1 MKMILFN
8 QNPMITKLLE
18 SVSKKLELSIE
29 NFNHYQELS
38 VRLKEDPEWLLIAD
52 DECLEKLDQVDWLE
66 LKEIISQN
74 KNSVCMYKKGNEAQ
88 PFLEGFEMKIK
99 KPFLPTEMLKVLQK
113 KLGSDMSELEPSQ
126 NLDPTQEVL
135 ETNWDELENLGDL
148 EALAKEEPNNE
159 EQLLPTLD
167 AQEEKEEVKETPQ
180 KEEKPKDDETQ
191 EGDETP
197 KDEEVS
203 KELETQEKLEIPKEE
218 TQEEQVKEQEP
229 IKEETQ
235 EIKEEKQEETQDSP
249 SAQELEAMQELVK
262 EIQENSNENKEET
275 QESAEIPQD
284 KEIQEVVTEKTQ
296 VQELEVPKEK
306 TQESAEALQE
316 TQAHELEKQE
326 IAETPQEKEK
336 QEIAE
341 TPQEKEKQEIAE
353 TPQEKEKQEIAE
365 TPQEKEK
372 QEIAETP
379 QELEIPQAQEKET
392 PQEETQEKETP
403 QEETQEKETPQ
414 EETQEKETPQE
425 ETQETETQ
433 NQETPPKVQEET
445 KEKTQEDNYESIEDI
460 PEPVMAKAM
469 GEELPFLNEA
479 VAKTPN
485 NENDTETPKESDI
498 KTSQEKEESDKT
510 SSPLELRLNLQ
521 DLLKSLNQESLK
533 SLLENKTLSIKITLE
548 DKKPDA

>member
-8 QNPMITKLLE
+8 QNPMIAKLLE

-38 VRLKEDPEWLLIAD
+38 ARLKKDPEWLLIAD
-52 DECLEKLDQVDWLE
+52 DECLEKLDQMDWLE

-74 KNSVCMYKKGNEAQ
+74 KNSVCTYKKGNEAQ

-113 KLGSDMSELEPSQ
+113 KLGSNASELEPSQ

-159 EQLLPTLD
+159 EQLLPTLND
-167 AQEEKEEVKETPQ
+167 QEEKEEIKEEEKQEVKETP
-180 KEEKPKDDETQ
+180 KEEEKPKDDETQ
-191 EGDETP
+191 EGETP

-218 TQEEQVKEQEP
+218 TQGEQVKEQEP

-235 EIKEEKQEETQDSP
+235 ENKEEKQEETQDSP

-262 EIQENSNENKEET
+262 EIQENSNGQEDKKET
-275 QESAEIPQD
+275 QENAEIPQD

-296 VQELEVPKEK
+296 VQELEIPKEK
-306 TQESAEALQE
+306 TQENTESLQE
-316 TQAHELEKQE
+316 TQAQELEKEE
-326 IAETPQEKEK
+326 IAETPQDV
-336 QEIAE
+336 EI
-341 TPQEKEKQEIAE
+341 PQSQEKETQE
-353 TPQEKEKQEIAE
+353 TQEVVTEKTQV
-365 TPQEKEK
+365 
-372 QEIAETP
+372 
-379 QELEIPQAQEKET
+379 QEKET
-392 PQEETQEKETP
+392 P
-403 QEETQEKETPQ
+403 
-414 EETQEKETPQE
+414 
-425 ETQETETQ
+425 
-433 NQETPPKVQEET
+433 
-445 KEKTQEDNYESIEDI
+445 KTQEDHYESIEDI

-469 GEELPFLNEA
+469 GEELPFLNES
-479 VAKTPN
+479 VAETPN
-485 NENDTETPKESDI
+485 SENATETPKESVTETSKNENDTETP
-498 KTSQEKEESDKT
+498 QEKEESDKT

-548 DKKPDA
+548 DKKPNA

>member
-18 SVSKKLELSIE
+18 SVSKKLELPME

-38 VRLKEDPEWLLIAD
+38 ARLKKDPEWLLIAD
-52 DECLEKLDQVDWLE
+52 DECLEKLDQIDWLE
-66 LKEIISQN
+66 LKETISQN
-74 KNSVCMYKKGNEAQ
+74 KNSVCMYKKGNEMQ

-113 KLGSDMSELEPSQ
+113 KLGSNTSELEPSQ

-135 ETNWDELENLGDL
+135 ETNWDELENLGNL

-167 AQEEKEEVKETPQ
+167 AQEEKEEVKQEEKETPQ
-180 KEEKPKDDETQ
+180 EEKEEIKETPQEEKPKDDETQ
-191 EGDETP
+191 ESETP

-203 KELETQEKLEIPKEE
+203 KELETQEELEIPKEE

-235 EIKEEKQEETQDSP
+235 EIKEEKQEKTQDSP
-249 SAQELEAMQELVK
+249 SVQELEAMQELVK
-262 EIQENSNENKEET
+262 EIQENSNDQEDKKE
-275 QESAEIPQD
+275 
-284 KEIQEVVTEKTQ
+284 
-296 VQELEVPKEK
+296 

-326 IAETPQEKEK
+326 IAETPQE
-336 QEIAE
+336 
-341 TPQEKEKQEIAE
+341 
-353 TPQEKEKQEIAE
+353 
-365 TPQEKEK
+365 
-372 QEIAETP
+372 
-379 QELEIPQAQEKET
+379 LEIPQSQEKET
-392 PQEETQEKETP
+392 PQEETQEIAETP
-403 QEETQEKETPQ
+403 QEKETP
-414 EETQEKETPQE
+414 
-425 ETQETETQ
+425 
-433 NQETPPKVQEET
+433 
-445 KEKTQEDNYESIEDI
+445 KTQEDHYESIEDI

-498 KTSQEKEESDKT
+498 KTPQEKEESDKT

-548 DKKPDA
+548 DKKPNA

>member
-8 QNPMITKLLE
+8 QNPMIAKLLE

-38 VRLKEDPEWLLIAD
+38 ARLKKDPEWLLIAD
-52 DECLEKLDQVDWLE
+52 DECLEKLDQIDWLE
-66 LKEIISQN
+66 LKETISN

-88 PFLEGFEMKIK
+88 PFLEDFEVKIK

-180 KEEKPKDDETQ
+180 EEKKPKDDETQ

-218 TQEEQVKEQEP
+218 VQKEVKEE
-229 IKEETQ
+229 IKEEVQKEVKEEAQ

-262 EIQENSNENKEET
+262 EIQENSNEDKKET
-275 QESAEIPQD
+275 QENAEIPQD
-284 KEIQEVVTEKTQ
+284 KEIQEVVTEKNQ
-296 VQELEVPKEK
+296 AQELEIPKEK

-326 IAETPQEKEK
+326 IAETPQDVEV
-336 QEIAE
+336 
-341 TPQEKEKQEIAE
+341 
-353 TPQEKEKQEIAE
+353 
-365 TPQEKEK
+365 
-372 QEIAETP
+372 
-379 QELEIPQAQEKET
+379 PQAQEKET
-392 PQEETQEKETP
+392 QETQEVVAEKTQAQEKETL
-403 QEETQEKETPQ
+403 
-414 EETQEKETPQE
+414 
-425 ETQETETQ
+425 
-433 NQETPPKVQEET
+433 
-445 KEKTQEDNYESIEDI
+445 KTQEDHYESIEDI

-479 VAKTPN
+479 VAKIPN

-498 KTSQEKEESDKT
+498 KTPQEKEESTETPQEKEESGKT

-548 DKKPDA
+548 DKKPNA

>member
-8 QNPMITKLLE
+8 QNPMIAKLLE
-18 SVSKKLELSIE
+18 SVSKKLELSME

-38 VRLKEDPEWLLIAD
+38 ARLKKDPEWLLIAD

-99 KPFLPTEMLKVLQK
+99 KPFLPTEVLKILQK
-113 KLGSDMSELEPSQ
+113 KLGSNASELEPSQ

-148 EALAKEEPNNE
+148 EALVQEEPNNE
-159 EQLLPTLD
+159 EQLLPTLND
-167 AQEEKEEVKETPQ
+167 QEEKEEVKEEEKEEIKETPQ
-180 KEEKPKDDETQ
+180 EEEKPKDDETQ
-191 EGDETP
+191 ESETL
-197 KDEEVS
+197 KDKEVS
-203 KELETQEKLEIPKEE
+203 KELETQEKLEIPKEK
-218 TQEEQVKEQEP
+218 TQEEPVKEQEP
-229 IKEETQ
+229 VKEETQ
-235 EIKEEKQEETQDSP
+235 EIKEEKQEKTQDSP
-249 SAQELEAMQELVK
+249 STQELEAMQELVK
-262 EIQENSNENKEET
+262 EIQENSNGQEDKKET
-275 QESAEIPQD
+275 QENSNGQED
-284 KEIQEVVTEKTQ
+284 K
-296 VQELEVPKEK
+296 KE
-306 TQESAEALQE
+306 TQEN
-316 TQAHELEKQE
+316 
-326 IAETPQEKEK
+326 AETPQEKET
-336 QEIAE
+336 QELEIPKEEIQEETQEAVTE
-341 TPQEKEKQEIAE
+341 TPQTQES
-353 TPQEKEKQEIAE
+353 TE

-392 PQEETQEKETP
+392 PQEETQE
-403 QEETQEKETPQ
+403 
-414 EETQEKETPQE
+414 
-425 ETQETETQ
+425 
-433 NQETPPKVQEET
+433 
-445 KEKTQEDNYESIEDI
+445 DHYESIEDI

-479 VAKTPN
+479 VA
-485 NENDTETPKESDI
+485 ETP
-498 KTSQEKEESDKT
+498 QEKEESDKT

>member
-18 SVSKKLELSIE
+18 SVSKKLELSME
-29 NFNHYQELS
+29 DFNRYEELS
-38 VRLKEDPEWLLIAD
+38 ARLKKDPEWLLIAD

-99 KPFLPTEMLKVLQK
+99 KPFLPTEVLKILQK
-113 KLGSDMSELEPSQ
+113 KLGSNINELEPSQ

-148 EALAKEEPNNE
+148 EALVQEEPNNE
-159 EQLLPTLD
+159 EQLLPTLND
-167 AQEEKEEVKETPQ
+167 QEVKEEEKEEVKETPQ
-180 KEEKPKDDETQ
+180 EEEKPKDDETQ
-191 EGDETP
+191 EGETI
-197 KDEEVS
+197 KDKEVS
-203 KELETQEKLEIPKEE
+203 KELEMQEEVKEE

-229 IKEETQ
+229 IKEEMQ
-235 EIKEEKQEETQDSP
+235 EIKEEKQEETQDSL
-249 SAQELEAMQELVK
+249 STQELEAMQELVK
-262 EIQENSNENKEET
+262 EIQENSNGQENKEKT

-296 VQELEVPKEK
+296 AQELEIPKEK
-306 TQESAEALQE
+306 TQESTEALQE
-316 TQAHELEKQE
+316 TQAQELEKE
-326 IAETPQEKEK
+326 ENSETPQDVEV
-336 QEIAE
+336 
-341 TPQEKEKQEIAE
+341 PQS
-353 TPQEKEKQEIAE
+353 
-365 TPQEKEK
+365 
-372 QEIAETP
+372 
-379 QELEIPQAQEKET
+379 QEKET

-403 QEETQEKETPQ
+403 QTQDEKPQ
-414 EETQEKETPQE
+414 E
-425 ETQETETQ
+425 
-433 NQETPPKVQEET
+433 
-445 KEKTQEDNYESIEDI
+445 DHYESIEDI
-460 PEPVMAKAM
+460 PEPVMAQAM

-498 KTSQEKEESDKT
+498 KTPQEKEESDKT

-548 DKKPDA
+548 DKKPNA

>member
-8 QNPMITKLLE
+8 QNPMIEKLLE

-38 VRLKEDPEWLLIAD
+38 ARLKGDPEWLLIAD

-66 LKEIISQN
+66 LKETISQN

-113 KLGSDMSELEPSQ
+113 KLGSNASELEPSQ
-126 NLDPTQEVL
+126 NLDPTQEIL

-159 EQLLPTLD
+159 EQLLPTLNEQEGETPKEE
-167 AQEEKEEVKETPQ
+167 AQEEVKKEEVKEMQEEIKEKEKQEVAESPQ
-180 KEEKPKDDETQ
+180 DEEKPKDDETQ
-191 EGDETP
+191 GSVET
-197 KDEEVS
+197 
-203 KELETQEKLEIPKEE
+203 PKEE
-218 TQEEQVKEQEP
+218 TQEQEPIKEETQEQEP

-235 EIKEEKQEETQDSP
+235 EIKEEKQEKTQDSP

-262 EIQENSNENKEET
+262 EIQENSNGQENKKETQENQENTETPQDIETQELEIPKEEET
-275 QESAEIPQD
+275 QEVA
-284 KEIQEVVTEKTQ
+284 EKTQ
-296 VQELEVPKEK
+296 VQG
-306 TQESAEALQE
+306 
-316 TQAHELEKQE
+316 LEKEE
-326 IAETPQEKEK
+326 IT
-336 QEIAE
+336 
-341 TPQEKEKQEIAE
+341 
-353 TPQEKEKQEIAE
+353 
-365 TPQEKEK
+365 
-372 QEIAETP
+372 ETP
-379 QELEIPQAQEKET
+379 QELEVQDEKLQENETPKDENMQKSVQNLQEKET
-392 PQEETQEKETP
+392 QELETP
-403 QEETQEKETPQ
+403 QAQDEKPQ
-414 EETQEKETPQE
+414 E
-425 ETQETETQ
+425 
-433 NQETPPKVQEET
+433 
-445 KEKTQEDNYESIEDI
+445 DHYESIEDI

-469 GEELPFLNEA
+469 GEELPFLNES

-485 NENDTETPKESDI
+485 NENATETPKESVTE
-498 KTSQEKEESDKT
+498 TSKNENDTETPQEKEESDKT

-548 DKKPDA
+548 DKKPNA

>member
-8 QNPMITKLLE
+8 QNPMIAKLLE
-18 SVSKKLELSIE
+18 SVSKKLELPME

-38 VRLKEDPEWLLIAD
+38 ARLKKDPEWILIAD

-66 LKEIISQN
+66 LKETISQN

-88 PFLEGFEMKIK
+88 PFLEGFEMKMK
-99 KPFLPTEMLKVLQK
+99 KPFLPTEILKILQK
-113 KLGSDMSELEPSQ
+113 KLGSNASELEPSQ

-148 EALAKEEPNNE
+148 EALVQEEPNNE
-159 EQLLPTLD
+159 EQLLPTLNT
-167 AQEEKEEVKETPQ
+167 QEEKQEVKETPQ

-191 EGDETP
+191 ESETP

-235 EIKEEKQEETQDSP
+235 ENKEEKQEKTQDSP
-249 SAQELEAMQELVK
+249 SVQELEAMQELVK
-262 EIQENSNENKEET
+262 EIQENSNEDKKET

-296 VQELEVPKEK
+296 AQELEIPKEK

-316 TQAHELEKQE
+316 TQAHEL
-326 IAETPQEKEK
+326 
-336 QEIAE
+336 
-341 TPQEKEKQEIAE
+341 
-353 TPQEKEKQEIAE
+353 EKQEIAE

-403 QEETQEKETPQ
+403 KDESMQESAQNLQDKETPQ
-414 EETQEKETPQE
+414 EETQE
-425 ETQETETQ
+425 
-433 NQETPPKVQEET
+433 
-445 KEKTQEDNYESIEDI
+445 DHYESIEDI

-469 GEELPFLNEA
+469 GEELPFLNES
-479 VAKTPN
+479 VAKIPN

-498 KTSQEKEESDKT
+498 KTPQEKEESDKT

-548 DKKPDA
+548 DKKPNA

>member
-8 QNPMITKLLE
+8 QNPMIAKLLE

-38 VRLKEDPEWLLIAD
+38 AHLKKDPEWLLIAD

-74 KNSVCMYKKGNEAQ
+74 KNSVCMYKKGNEVQ

-113 KLGSDMSELEPSQ
+113 KLGSNASELESSQ

-167 AQEEKEEVKETPQ
+167 AQEEKEEIKETPQ
-180 KEEKPKDDETQ
+180 EEKPKDDETQ
-191 EGDETP
+191 ESEIP

-218 TQEEQVKEQEP
+218 TQEEVKEEIKEETQEQEP

-249 SAQELEAMQELVK
+249 STQELEAMQELVK
-262 EIQENSNENKEET
+262 EIQENSNGDKKET
-275 QESAEIPQD
+275 QESTEIPQD

-296 VQELEVPKEK
+296 
-306 TQESAEALQE
+306 
-316 TQAHELEKQE
+316 
-326 IAETPQEKEK
+326 
-336 QEIAE
+336 
-341 TPQEKEKQEIAE
+341 
-353 TPQEKEKQEIAE
+353 
-365 TPQEKEK
+365 
-372 QEIAETP
+372 
-379 QELEIPQAQEKET
+379 AQEKET
-392 PQEETQEKETP
+392 PQTQDEKP
-403 QEETQEKETPQ
+403 QE
-414 EETQEKETPQE
+414 
-425 ETQETETQ
+425 
-433 NQETPPKVQEET
+433 
-445 KEKTQEDNYESIEDI
+445 DHYESIEDI

-469 GEELPFLNEA
+469 GEELPFLNES

-485 NENDTETPKESDI
+485 NENATETPKESVTE
-498 KTSQEKEESDKT
+498 TSKNENATETPQEKEESDKT

-533 SLLENKTLSIKITLE
+533 SLLENKTLSIKIALE
-548 DKKPDA
+548 DKKPNA

>member
-8 QNPMITKLLE
+8 QNPMIAKLLE
-18 SVSKKLELSIE
+18 SVSKKLELPME

-38 VRLKEDPEWLLIAD
+38 AHLKKDPEWLLIAD

-74 KNSVCMYKKGNEAQ
+74 KNSVCMYKKGNEMQ
-88 PFLEGFEMKIK
+88 PFLEGFEVKIK

-113 KLGSDMSELEPSQ
+113 KLGSNASELEPSQ

-159 EQLLPTLD
+159 EQLLPTLND
-167 AQEEKEEVKETPQ
+167 QEEKEEVKKEEKEEIKEMPQ
-180 KEEKPKDDETQ
+180 EEKPKDDETQ

-203 KELETQEKLEIPKEE
+203 KELETQEELEIPKEE
-218 TQEEQVKEQEP
+218 VQEEV
-229 IKEETQ
+229 KEETQ

-262 EIQENSNENKEET
+262 EIQENSNEDKKEK
-275 QESAEIPQD
+275 QEIAEIPQD

-296 VQELEVPKEK
+296 AQELEIPKEK

-326 IAETPQEKEK
+326 IAETPQE
-336 QEIAE
+336 
-341 TPQEKEKQEIAE
+341 
-353 TPQEKEKQEIAE
+353 
-365 TPQEKEK
+365 
-372 QEIAETP
+372 
-379 QELEIPQAQEKET
+379 LEIPQAQEKET
-392 PQEETQEKETP
+392 PQEEIQENAETPQEKET
-403 QEETQEKETPQ
+403 
-414 EETQEKETPQE
+414 
-425 ETQETETQ
+425 
-433 NQETPPKVQEET
+433 
-445 KEKTQEDNYESIEDI
+445 QEDHYETIEDI

-485 NENDTETPKESDI
+485 NENDTETPKESVTE
-498 KTSQEKEESDKT
+498 TSKNENNTETPQEKEESDKT

-548 DKKPDA
+548 DKKPNA

>member
-38 VRLKEDPEWLLIAD
+38 ARLKKDPEWLLIAD

-74 KNSVCMYKKGNEAQ
+74 KNSVCMYKKGNEMQ

-99 KPFLPTEMLKVLQK
+99 KPFLPTEVLKILQK

-191 EGDETP
+191 EGETL

-203 KELETQEKLEIPKEE
+203 KELETQEKLEIPKEK
-218 TQEEQVKEQEP
+218 TQEQEP

-235 EIKEEKQEETQDSP
+235 ENKEEKQEETQDTP
-249 SAQELEAMQELVK
+249 SVQELEAMQELVK
-262 EIQENSNENKEET
+262 EIQENSNGQENKEET

-296 VQELEVPKEK
+296 AQEKEIPKEK

-316 TQAHELEKQE
+316 TQAHEL
-326 IAETPQEKEK
+326 
-336 QEIAE
+336 
-341 TPQEKEKQEIAE
+341 
-353 TPQEKEKQEIAE
+353 EKQEIAE

-392 PQEETQEKETP
+392 PQEETQEKETL
-403 QEETQEKETPQ
+403 
-414 EETQEKETPQE
+414 
-425 ETQETETQ
+425 
-433 NQETPPKVQEET
+433 
-445 KEKTQEDNYESIEDI
+445 KTQEDHYESIEDI

-485 NENDTETPKESDI
+485 NENDTETPKESVTE
-498 KTSQEKEESDKT
+498 TSKNENDTETPKEKEESDKT

-548 DKKPDA
+548 DKKPNA

>member
-8 QNPMITKLLE
+8 QNPMIAKLLE

-38 VRLKEDPEWLLIAD
+38 ARLKENQEWLLIAD

-99 KPFLPTEMLKVLQK
+99 KPFLPTEVLKILQK

-167 AQEEKEEVKETPQ
+167 VQEEKEEIKETPQ

-191 EGDETP
+191 E
-197 KDEEVS
+197 
-203 KELETQEKLEIPKEE
+203 
-218 TQEEQVKEQEP
+218 EQVKEQEP
-229 IKEETQ
+229 IKEEMQ
-235 EIKEEKQEETQDSP
+235 EIKEEKQEKTQDSP

-262 EIQENSNENKEET
+262 EIQENSNGQENKEET

-296 VQELEVPKEK
+296 AQELEIPKEK

-326 IAETPQEKEK
+326 IAETPQE
-336 QEIAE
+336 
-341 TPQEKEKQEIAE
+341 
-353 TPQEKEKQEIAE
+353 
-365 TPQEKEK
+365 
-372 QEIAETP
+372 
-379 QELEIPQAQEKET
+379 LEIPQAQEKET
-392 PQEETQEKETP
+392 PQEETQE
-403 QEETQEKETPQ
+403 
-414 EETQEKETPQE
+414 
-425 ETQETETQ
+425 
-433 NQETPPKVQEET
+433 
-445 KEKTQEDNYESIEDI
+445 DHYESIEDI

-479 VAKTPN
+479 VAKIPN

-498 KTSQEKEESDKT
+498 KIPQEKEESDKT

-521 DLLKSLNQESLK
+521 DLLKSLNQESFK

>member
-8 QNPMITKLLE
+8 QNPMIEKLLE

-66 LKEIISQN
+66 LKETISQN

-113 KLGSDMSELEPSQ
+113 KLGSNASELEPSQ
-126 NLDPTQEVL
+126 NSDPTQEIL

-159 EQLLPTLD
+159 EQLLPTLNEQEGETPKEE
-167 AQEEKEEVKETPQ
+167 AQEEVKKEEVKEMQEEIKEKEKQEVAENPQ
-180 KEEKPKDDETQ
+180 DEEKSKDDETQ
-191 EGDETP
+191 GSVETP

-203 KELETQEKLEIPKEE
+203 KELETQEQVETPKEE
-218 TQEEQVKEQEP
+218 TQEQVETPKEEAQEQEP

-235 EIKEEKQEETQDSP
+235 EIKEEKQEKTQDSP

-262 EIQENSNENKEET
+262 EIQENSNDQENKKET
-275 QESAEIPQD
+275 QEI
-284 KEIQEVVTEKTQ
+284 
-296 VQELEVPKEK
+296 
-306 TQESAEALQE
+306 QE
-316 TQAHELEKQE
+316 TQD
-326 IAETPQEKEK
+326 
-336 QEIAE
+336 
-341 TPQEKEKQEIAE
+341 
-353 TPQEKEKQEIAE
+353 
-365 TPQEKEK
+365 
-372 QEIAETP
+372 ETP
-379 QELEIPQAQEKET
+379 QELEVQDEKLQENETPKDENMQESAQNLQEKET
-392 PQEETQEKETP
+392 QELETP
-403 QEETQEKETPQ
+403 QAQDETL
-414 EETQEKETPQE
+414 
-425 ETQETETQ
+425 
-433 NQETPPKVQEET
+433 
-445 KEKTQEDNYESIEDI
+445 QEDHYESIEDI

-479 VAKTPN
+479 VAKIPN

-498 KTSQEKEESDKT
+498 KAPQEKEESDKT

-548 DKKPDA
+548 DKKPNE

>member
-18 SVSKKLELSIE
+18 SVSKKLELPVE

-38 VRLKEDPEWLLIAD
+38 AHLKKDPEWILIAD

-88 PFLEGFEMKIK
+88 PFLEGFEVKIK
-99 KPFLPTEMLKVLQK
+99 KPFLPTEVLKILQK
-113 KLGSDMSELEPSQ
+113 KLGSNINELEPSQ

-180 KEEKPKDDETQ
+180 EEKKPKDGEIQEGETQ
-191 EGDETP
+191 
-197 KDEEVS
+197 KSEEVS
-203 KELETQEKLEIPKEE
+203 KELETQEELEIPKEE
-218 TQEEQVKEQEP
+218 TQEEVKEEIKEEVQEEV
-229 IKEETQ
+229 KEETQ

-249 SAQELEAMQELVK
+249 STQELEAMQELVK
-262 EIQENSNENKEET
+262 EIQENSNGQEDKKET
-275 QESAEIPQD
+275 QESTEIPQD

-306 TQESAEALQE
+306 AQESAEALQE
-316 TQAHELEKQE
+316 TQAQELEKE
-326 IAETPQEKEK
+326 ENSETPQDV
-336 QEIAE
+336 
-341 TPQEKEKQEIAE
+341 
-353 TPQEKEKQEIAE
+353 
-365 TPQEKEK
+365 
-372 QEIAETP
+372 
-379 QELEIPQAQEKET
+379 EIPQAQDKET

-403 QEETQEKETPQ
+403 QTQDETPQ
-414 EETQEKETPQE
+414 E
-425 ETQETETQ
+425 
-433 NQETPPKVQEET
+433 
-445 KEKTQEDNYESIEDI
+445 DHYESIEDI

-479 VAKTPN
+479 VAKIPN

-498 KTSQEKEESDKT
+498 KTPQEKEESDKT

-548 DKKPDA
+548 DKKSDA

>member
-8 QNPMITKLLE
+8 QNPMIEKLLE

-38 VRLKEDPEWLLIAD
+38 ARLKGDPEWLLIAD

-66 LKEIISQN
+66 LKETISQN

-113 KLGSDMSELEPSQ
+113 KLGSNMSELEPSQ
-126 NLDPTQEVL
+126 NLDPTQEIL

-159 EQLLPTLD
+159 EQLLPTLNEQEGETPKEE
-167 AQEEKEEVKETPQ
+167 AQEEVKKEEVKEMQEEIKEKEKQEVAESPQ
-180 KEEKPKDDETQ
+180 DEEKPKDDETQ
-191 EGDETP
+191 GSVETP
-197 KDEEVS
+197 
-203 KELETQEKLEIPKEE
+203 
-218 TQEEQVKEQEP
+218 
-229 IKEETQ
+229 KEETQ
-235 EIKEEKQEETQDSP
+235 EIKEEKQEKTQDSP
-249 SAQELEAMQELVK
+249 SVQELEAMQELVK
-262 EIQENSNENKEET
+262 EIQENSNDQENKEKT

-296 VQELEVPKEK
+296 AQELEIPKEK

-326 IAETPQEKEK
+326 IAETPQELEVQDEK
-336 QEIAE
+336 LQENE
-341 TPQEKEKQEIAE
+341 TPKDENMQESAQN
-353 TPQEKEKQEIAE
+353 
-365 TPQEKEK
+365 
-372 QEIAETP
+372 
-379 QELEIPQAQEKET
+379 LQEKET
-392 PQEETQEKETP
+392 QELETLQAQDETL
-403 QEETQEKETPQ
+403 
-414 EETQEKETPQE
+414 
-425 ETQETETQ
+425 
-433 NQETPPKVQEET
+433 
-445 KEKTQEDNYESIEDI
+445 QEDHYESIEDI

-469 GEELPFLNEA
+469 GEELPFLNE
-479 VAKTPN
+479 
-485 NENDTETPKESDI
+485 NDTETP
-498 KTSQEKEESDKT
+498 QEKEESEKT

-521 DLLKSLNQESLK
+521 DLLKSLNQESFK

-548 DKKPDA
+548 DKKPNA

>member
-18 SVSKKLELSIE
+18 SVSKKLELPME

-38 VRLKEDPEWLLIAD
+38 AHLKKDPEWLLIAD

-66 LKEIISQN
+66 LKETISQN

-113 KLGSDMSELEPSQ
+113 KLGSNMSELEPSQ

-135 ETNWDELENLGDL
+135 EINWDELENLGDL

-159 EQLLPTLD
+159 EQLLPTLNT
-167 AQEEKEEVKETPQ
+167 QEEKQEVKETPQ

-191 EGDETP
+191 ESETP

-262 EIQENSNENKEET
+262 EIQENSNGQENKEET

-296 VQELEVPKEK
+296 AQELEIPKEK
-306 TQESAEALQE
+306 TQESTEALQE

-326 IAETPQEKEK
+326 IAETPQD
-336 QEIAE
+336 I
-341 TPQEKEKQEIAE
+341 
-353 TPQEKEKQEIAE
+353 
-365 TPQEKEK
+365 
-372 QEIAETP
+372 
-379 QELEIPQAQEKET
+379 EIPQAQEKET
-392 PQEETQEKETP
+392 
-403 QEETQEKETPQ
+403 
-414 EETQEKETPQE
+414 
-425 ETQETETQ
+425 
-433 NQETPPKVQEET
+433 
-445 KEKTQEDNYESIEDI
+445 QEDHYESIEDI

-479 VAKTPN
+479 VAKIPN
-485 NENDTETPKESDI
+485 NENDTETLKESNI
-498 KTSQEKEESDKT
+498 KTPQEKEESTEIPQEKEESDKT

>member
-38 VRLKEDPEWLLIAD
+38 ARLKKDPEWLLIAD

-66 LKEIISQN
+66 LKETISQN
-74 KNSVCMYKKGNEAQ
+74 KNGVCMYKKGNEAQ

-113 KLGSDMSELEPSQ
+113 KLGSNASELEPSQ

-148 EALAKEEPNNE
+148 EALVQEEPNNE
-159 EQLLPTLD
+159 EQLLPTLND
-167 AQEEKEEVKETPQ
+167 QEEKEEVKEEEKEEVKEEEKEEIK
-180 KEEKPKDDETQ
+180 KEEKEEIKETPQEEERPKDDETQ
-191 EGDETP
+191 ESETL
-197 KDEEVS
+197 KDKEVS
-203 KELETQEKLEIPKEE
+203 KELETQEKLEIPKEK
-218 TQEEQVKEQEP
+218 TQEEQVTEQEP

-249 SAQELEAMQELVK
+249 SVQELEAMQELVK
-262 EIQENSNENKEET
+262 EIQENSNGQEDKKET
-275 QESAEIPQD
+275 
-284 KEIQEVVTEKTQ
+284 
-296 VQELEVPKEK
+296 
-306 TQESAEALQE
+306 
-316 TQAHELEKQE
+316 
-326 IAETPQEKEK
+326 
-336 QEIAE
+336 
-341 TPQEKEKQEIAE
+341 
-353 TPQEKEKQEIAE
+353 
-365 TPQEKEK
+365 

-392 PQEETQEKETP
+392 PQEETQE
-403 QEETQEKETPQ
+403 
-414 EETQEKETPQE
+414 
-425 ETQETETQ
+425 
-433 NQETPPKVQEET
+433 
-445 KEKTQEDNYESIEDI
+445 DHYESIEDI

-485 NENDTETPKESDI
+485 NENDTETP
-498 KTSQEKEESDKT
+498 QEKEESDKT

>member
-8 QNPMITKLLE
+8 QNPMIEKLLE

-38 VRLKEDPEWLLIAD
+38 AHLKKDPEWLLIAD

-66 LKEIISQN
+66 LKETISQN
-74 KNSVCMYKKGNEAQ
+74 KNSVCMYKKGNEVQ

-113 KLGSDMSELEPSQ
+113 KLGSSASELEPSQ

-148 EALAKEEPNNE
+148 EALVKEEPNNE
-159 EQLLPTLD
+159 EQLLPTLND
-167 AQEEKEEVKETPQ
+167 QEEKEEIKETPQ

-191 EGDETP
+191 ESETP

-218 TQEEQVKEQEP
+218 TQEQEP

-262 EIQENSNENKEET
+262 EIQENSNGQENKEKT

-296 VQELEVPKEK
+296 AQELEIPKEK

-326 IAETPQEKEK
+326 IAETPQE
-336 QEIAE
+336 
-341 TPQEKEKQEIAE
+341 
-353 TPQEKEKQEIAE
+353 
-365 TPQEKEK
+365 
-372 QEIAETP
+372 
-379 QELEIPQAQEKET
+379 LEIPQVQEKET
-392 PQEETQEKETP
+392 PQEETQENTETPKDESMQESAQNLQDKETP
-403 QEETQEKETPQ
+403 QEETQE
-414 EETQEKETPQE
+414 
-425 ETQETETQ
+425 
-433 NQETPPKVQEET
+433 
-445 KEKTQEDNYESIEDI
+445 DHYENIEDI
-460 PEPVMAKAM
+460 PELVMAKAM
-469 GEELPFLNEA
+469 GEELPFLNES
-479 VAKTPN
+479 VAKIPN
-485 NENDTETPKESDI
+485 NENDTETLKESNI
-498 KTSQEKEESDKT
+498 KTPQEKEESTEIPQEKEESDKT

-521 DLLKSLNQESLK
+521 NLLKSLNQESLK

-548 DKKPDA
+548 DKKPNA

>member
-38 VRLKEDPEWLLIAD
+38 AHLKKDPEWLLIAD

-113 KLGSDMSELEPSQ
+113 KLGSNISELEPSQ

-159 EQLLPTLD
+159 EQLLPTLNEQEEKEEVK
-167 AQEEKEEVKETPQ
+167 QEEKEEVKETLQ
-180 KEEKPKDDETQ
+180 EEKPKDDETQ

-218 TQEEQVKEQEP
+218 TQKEVKEE

-235 EIKEEKQEETQDSP
+235 ENKEEKQEETQDSP

-262 EIQENSNENKEET
+262 EIQENSNDQENKEKT
-275 QESAEIPQD
+275 QESTEIPQD

-296 VQELEVPKEK
+296 AQELEIPKEK

-316 TQAHELEKQE
+316 TQAQELEKQE
-326 IAETPQEKEK
+326 NAETPQEKEI
-336 QEIAE
+336 QETQETQDE
-341 TPQEKEKQEIAE
+341 TPQE
-353 TPQEKEKQEIAE
+353 
-365 TPQEKEK
+365 
-372 QEIAETP
+372 
-379 QELEIPQAQEKET
+379 
-392 PQEETQEKETP
+392 
-403 QEETQEKETPQ
+403 
-414 EETQEKETPQE
+414 
-425 ETQETETQ
+425 
-433 NQETPPKVQEET
+433 
-445 KEKTQEDNYESIEDI
+445 DHYESIEDI

-469 GEELPFLNEA
+469 GEELPFLNES

-485 NENDTETPKESDI
+485 NENATETPKESVTE
-498 KTSQEKEESDKT
+498 TSKNENDTETPQEKEESDKT

-533 SLLENKTLSIKITLE
+533 SLLENKTLSIKIALE
-548 DKKPDA
+548 DKKPNA

>member
-18 SVSKKLELSIE
+18 SVSKKLELPME

-38 VRLKEDPEWLLIAD
+38 ARLKKDPEWILIAD

-66 LKEIISQN
+66 LKETISQN

-99 KPFLPTEMLKVLQK
+99 KPFLPTEVLKILQK
-113 KLGSDMSELEPSQ
+113 KLGSNINELEPSQ

-148 EALAKEEPNNE
+148 EALVQEEPNNE

-167 AQEEKEEVKETPQ
+167 VQEEKEEIKETPQ

-191 EGDETP
+191 ESETP

-203 KELETQEKLEIPKEE
+203 KELEMQEKLEIPKEE
-218 TQEEQVKEQEP
+218 TQEEVKEEMKEEVQEEVKEEMKEEVQEEV
-229 IKEETQ
+229 KEETQ
-235 EIKEEKQEETQDSP
+235 ENKEEKQEKTQDSP
-249 SAQELEAMQELVK
+249 STQELEAMQELVK
-262 EIQENSNENKEET
+262 EIQENSNGQENKEET

-296 VQELEVPKEK
+296 AQELEIPKEK

-326 IAETPQEKEK
+326 IAETPQDV
-336 QEIAE
+336 
-341 TPQEKEKQEIAE
+341 
-353 TPQEKEKQEIAE
+353 
-365 TPQEKEK
+365 
-372 QEIAETP
+372 
-379 QELEIPQAQEKET
+379 EIPQAQEKET
-392 PQEETQEKETP
+392 PQTQDEKP
-403 QEETQEKETPQ
+403 QE
-414 EETQEKETPQE
+414 
-425 ETQETETQ
+425 
-433 NQETPPKVQEET
+433 
-445 KEKTQEDNYESIEDI
+445 DHYENIEDI

-479 VAKTPN
+479 VAKIPN
-485 NENDTETPKESDI
+485 NENDTETLKESNI
-498 KTSQEKEESDKT
+498 KTPQEKEESDKT
-510 SSPLELRLNLQ
+510 FSPLELRLNLQ

-548 DKKPDA
+548 DKKPNA

>member
-8 QNPMITKLLE
+8 QNPMIEKLLE

-38 VRLKEDPEWLLIAD
+38 ARLKGDPEWLLIAD

-66 LKEIISQN
+66 LKETISQN

-113 KLGSDMSELEPSQ
+113 KLGSNMSELEPSQ
-126 NLDPTQEVL
+126 NLDPTQEIL

-159 EQLLPTLD
+159 EQLLPTLND
-167 AQEEKEEVKETPQ
+167 QEEKEEIKEEEKEEVKETPQ

-191 EGDETP
+191 EGETT

-203 KELETQEKLEIPKEE
+203 KELETQEKLEIPKEK

-235 EIKEEKQEETQDSP
+235 EIKEEKQEKTQDSP

-262 EIQENSNENKEET
+262 EIQENSNGQENKEKT

-296 VQELEVPKEK
+296 AQELEIPKEK
-306 TQESAEALQE
+306 TQESTEALQE

-326 IAETPQEKEK
+326 IAETPQEKET
-336 QEIAE
+336 QE
-341 TPQEKEKQEIAE
+341 TQEVVTEKTQV
-353 TPQEKEKQEIAE
+353 
-365 TPQEKEK
+365 
-372 QEIAETP
+372 
-379 QELEIPQAQEKET
+379 QEKET
-392 PQEETQEKETP
+392 PQTQDEKP
-403 QEETQEKETPQ
+403 QE
-414 EETQEKETPQE
+414 
-425 ETQETETQ
+425 
-433 NQETPPKVQEET
+433 
-445 KEKTQEDNYESIEDI
+445 DHYESIEDI

-469 GEELPFLNEA
+469 GEELLFLNEA

-485 NENDTETPKESDI
+485 NENATETPKESVTE
-498 KTSQEKEESDKT
+498 TSKNENNTETPQEKEESDKT
-510 SSPLELRLNLQ
+510 SSPLELHLNLQ

>member
-38 VRLKEDPEWLLIAD
+38 ARLKKDPEWLLIAD

-88 PFLEGFEMKIK
+88 PFLEGFEVKIK

-135 ETNWDELENLGDL
+135 ETNWDELESLGDL

-159 EQLLPTLD
+159 EQLLPTLND
-167 AQEEKEEVKETPQ
+167 QEVKEEEKEEVKETPQ
-180 KEEKPKDDETQ
+180 EEEKPKDDETQ
-191 EGDETP
+191 ESETL
-197 KDEEVS
+197 KDKEVS
-203 KELETQEKLEIPKEE
+203 KELEMQEEVKEE
-218 TQEEQVKEQEP
+218 TQEEV
-229 IKEETQ
+229 KEETQ
-235 EIKEEKQEETQDSP
+235 EEVKEETQEEVKEEKQEKTQDSP
-249 SAQELEAMQELVK
+249 SVQELEAMQELVK
-262 EIQENSNENKEET
+262 EIQENSNEDKKET

-284 KEIQEVVTEKTQ
+284 KEIQEVITEKTQ
-296 VQELEVPKEK
+296 VQELE
-306 TQESAEALQE
+306 
-316 TQAHELEKQE
+316 KQE
-326 IAETPQEKEK
+326 NT
-336 QEIAE
+336 
-341 TPQEKEKQEIAE
+341 
-353 TPQEKEKQEIAE
+353 
-365 TPQEKEK
+365 
-372 QEIAETP
+372 ETP

-403 QEETQEKETPQ
+403 KDESMQESAQNLQDKETPQ
-414 EETQEKETPQE
+414 EETQE
-425 ETQETETQ
+425 
-433 NQETPPKVQEET
+433 
-445 KEKTQEDNYESIEDI
+445 DHYESIEDI

-479 VAKTPN
+479 VAKIPN

-498 KTSQEKEESDKT
+498 KTPQEKEESDKT
-510 SSPLELRLNLQ
+510 SSPLELHLNLQ